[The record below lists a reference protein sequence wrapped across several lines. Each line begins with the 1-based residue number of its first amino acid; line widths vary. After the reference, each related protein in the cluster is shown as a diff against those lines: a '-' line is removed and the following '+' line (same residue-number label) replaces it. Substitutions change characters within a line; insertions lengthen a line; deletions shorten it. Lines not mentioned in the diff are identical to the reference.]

1 MPHPCRCKS
10 IYVATGNTFGVS
22 SWSDGEAVIRLRAGP
37 TFAQQPADFFTPA
50 DWLALDSTDRDL
62 GGSGPVLLQVVGATP
77 AHLIIAL
84 GKDGQ
89 AYLIDQERMGGIGGA
104 AARKRVSRSSIINAA
119 AAYATARGTYV
130 AFKGS
135 GIGCPGGLP
144 GSLTVIHIGAT
155 SPPTVHVAWCA
166 DQRGSGSPIATTTD
180 QTSGAIVWSVGA
192 EGDNRLHG
200 FDGDTGQ
207 VVFDGGGAG
216 DGMTRVRRFQTPI
229 VAKGRIFVAADD
241 QLYTLK
247 VR

>member
-1 MPHPCRCKS
+1 MAGGRRHICSRPCRS
-10 IYVATGNTFGVS
+10 TTARSG
-22 SWSDGEAVIRLRAGP
+22 RAGRSMTRASARDRCP
-37 TFAQQPADFFTPA
+37 SRPQRRFIVVA
-50 DWLALDSTDRDL
+50 WLALDSADRDL
-62 GGSGPVLLQVVGATP
+62 GGSGPLLLRVVGATP
-77 AHLIIAL
+77 AQLIIAL

-89 AYLIDQERMGGIGGA
+89 AYLIDQARMGGIGGA
-104 AARKRVSRSSIINAA
+104 IARQRVSRSSIINAA

-144 GSLTVIHIGAT
+144 GSLTVIHIGAI
-155 SPPTVHVAWCA
+155 SPPTVRVAWCA

-180 QTSGAIVWSVGA
+180 GRSGPIVWSVGA
-192 EGDNRLHG
+192 EGDNRLRG

-216 DGMTRVRRFQTPI
+216 DGMTRVRRFRTPM
-229 VAKGRIFVAADD
+229 VPKGRIFVAAEDRV
-241 QLYTLK
+241 YPFK